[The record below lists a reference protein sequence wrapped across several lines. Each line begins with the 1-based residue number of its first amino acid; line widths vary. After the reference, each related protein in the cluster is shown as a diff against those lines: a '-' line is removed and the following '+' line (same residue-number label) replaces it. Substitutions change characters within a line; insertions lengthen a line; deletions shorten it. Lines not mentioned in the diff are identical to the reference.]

1 MDVPLEM
8 GSLVFFHFE
17 CYWIPLGLNSYWLNF
32 FESFKEIEKKQ
43 KKKDLK
49 LLTIVYFFWTNEGF
63 KGTLK
68 KNYHGLI
75 YWK

>member
-8 GSLVFFHFE
+8 GSLVYFFTLT
-17 CYWIPLGLNSYWLNF
+17 IV
-32 FESFKEIEKKQ
+32 ESFKEIKKT
-43 KKKDLK
+43 KNKDLK

-75 YWK
+75 YWKKSTLLLYFK